1 MRLTLLLTVTAA
13 LLVACAPPK
22 KKAEARQ
29 EAAMQS
35 VGAIMDARRRTI
47 SAQVPQDDVPGDDE
61 HPWLAW
67 GKRITPA
74 VPVADLRQ
82 AALTGAGTPVEDE
95 AETLAKWFEAQKDY
109 YLKENSE
116 PNDMLAAQKGAERV
130 GKGKSYEADVQF
142 MALFF
147 HAHRLANNWG
157 VLTTDKRDDKVI
169 RFFTFWKPIFDFVP
183 KTGILE
189 DEVNRLC
196 ADKLGSFC
204 KDLPMEDRVFQIMRP
219 YLEGV
224 GKQADA
230 FKETYPQSPWVPFAE
245 RIGKVFRAKIA
256 DVPKVDEFPVLP
268 PIRSTW
274 PAPVMGNAVL
284 SATEQGV
291 MLMDNVLR
299 APGKPLVADK
309 PGPAWQPD
317 WAADTSLIPAVSKLA
332 EDVRSTTMSQ
342 YNQSPITVVPHA
354 AVPLRWLEPVLRA
367 TIVGEHAMQWPT
379 VVLAGRRRED
389 GTNRRAGFTLT
400 LLAADKVVPFKLK
413 APGGKALACTAW
425 GVIGK
430 DALVAKGFL
439 AAVYHA
445 GDQVHAGKLS
455 PDGTMSSL
463 HSAPPHGEGAR
474 LDGWAGS
481 QQGSVAVVLP
491 ETATYAQWLEALN
504 GVALGCGGEEGE
516 CKAPRAAPVF
526 TGTCR

>member
-1 MRLTLLLTVTAA
+1 MRPTLLLTATLGCAA
-13 LLVACAPPK
+13 CLAACAPPK
-22 KKAEARQ
+22 KKSAVRQ
-29 EAAMQS
+29 EAATQS
-35 VGAIMDARRRTI
+35 VSDIMDARRRTI
-47 SAQVPQDDVPGDDE
+47 TAQVPQDDAPGDDE

-74 VPVADLRQ
+74 VPVADLRK

-95 AETLAKWFEAQKDY
+95 AETLAKWFEAQKEY

-130 GKGKSYEADVQF
+130 AKGKPYEADVQF
-142 MALFF
+142 MAIFF
-147 HAHRLANNWG
+147 HAHRLANNWS
-157 VLTTDKRDDKVI
+157 VLKTDPRDDRVI

-196 ADKLGSFC
+196 ADRLGGFC

-219 YLEGV
+219 YCEGV
-224 GKQADA
+224 GKKADT

-284 SATEQGV
+284 SATDKGV

-299 APGKPLVADK
+299 APGKPES
-309 PGPAWQPD
+309 PWQPD
-317 WAADTSLIPAVSKLA
+317 WAADATLGLAVSKLA
-332 EDVRSTTMSQ
+332 DDVRSTTMSQ
-342 YNQSPITVVPHA
+342 YNQSLITVVPHA
-354 AVPLRWLEPVLRA
+354 AVPLKWLEPVLRA

-379 VVLAGRRRED
+379 VILAGRRRED
-389 GTNRRAGFTLT
+389 GSNRRAGFTLT
-400 LLAADKVVPFKLK
+400 LLAADKVVAFKLK
-413 APGGKALACTAW
+413 APGGKALSCTAW

-445 GDQVHAGKLS
+445 GDMVHAGKLS

-463 HSAPPHGEGAR
+463 HSAPPHGEGDR

-481 QQGSVAVVLP
+481 QQGSVAVVVP

-516 CKAPRAAPVF
+516 CKAPRAVPVF